1 MKEKT
6 IIRDRETGSVQ
17 FISSKEDALEALRE
31 FDDAVGI
38 DPHGVGLE
46 NLASGFTLEP
56 ISDYVKAKLFLKK
69 TKDGAA
75 FSVPESYVALICGG
89 VTFHLFLRDVLADH
103 HWLYSGEDERGL
115 SYPDRETYGH
125 LEEVVRSAVVEQVRK
140 HLGLCLNKPW

>member
-6 IIRDRETGSVQ
+6 IIRDKETGSVQ
-17 FISSKEDALEALRE
+17 FISSKEDVLEALRE

-38 DPHGVGLE
+38 APHGVGLE

-56 ISDYVKAKLFLKK
+56 ISDYVEAKLFLKK
-69 TKDGAA
+69 AKDGSAL
-75 FSVPESYVALICGG
+75 SVPESYVVLICGG

-115 SYPDRETYGH
+115 SYPDKETYGH
-125 LEEVVRSAVVEQVRK
+125 LEDVVRSAVVEQVRK

>member
-6 IIRDRETGSVQ
+6 IIRDKETGSVQ
-17 FISSKEDALEALRE
+17 FISSKEGVLEALRE

-46 NLASGFTLEP
+46 NLASGFTFEP
-56 ISDYVKAKLFLKK
+56 ISDYVEAKLSLRKS
-69 TKDGAA
+69 KDGAA
-75 FSVPESYVALICGG
+75 FSVSESYVTLICSG
-89 VTFHLFLRDVLADH
+89 VLFHLRLRDVLADF

-115 SYPDRETYGH
+115 SYPDKEIYSY
-125 LEEVVRSAVVEQVRK
+125 LEDAVRDAVVEQVRK